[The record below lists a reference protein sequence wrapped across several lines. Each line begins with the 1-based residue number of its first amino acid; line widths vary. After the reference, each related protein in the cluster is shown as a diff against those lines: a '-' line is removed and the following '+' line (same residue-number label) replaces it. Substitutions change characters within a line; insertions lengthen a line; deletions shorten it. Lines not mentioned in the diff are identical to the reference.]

1 MVMIELSESE
11 RLRAMPPPNFS
22 AAFATPSLRW
32 ACKKRLRCLH
42 PDAAAAAGR
51 RFSSFDD
58 DCTTT
63 TTNNNRGCGG
73 ATAAS
78 RAKSSPSRRAASPHR
93 HSSRSKIL
101 NHFPGLRDESDDGDE
116 PLVLAPDLY
125 GGTRDEASRRVMEA
139 GGRSLRSGFRN
150 GGEKGKKNRR
160 VELWVSLSRDEIEED
175 FLWMTGAKPPR
186 RSRRRDKG
194 TFDHLLMAVFPGAWM
209 PNRISAARYR
219 VPEPSDPRKVSTRD
233 GS

>member
-63 TTNNNRGCGG
+63 THHNNRG
-73 ATAAS
+73 AAAPPPPP
-78 RAKSSPSRRAASPHR
+78 REELAVPPRRLPASSLQPQQDSEP
-93 HSSRSKIL
+93 
-101 NHFPGLRDESDDGDE
+101 FPGLRDESDDGDE

-125 GGTRDEASRRVMEA
+125 GGTRDEASRR
-139 GGRSLRSGFRN
+139 
-150 GGEKGKKNRR
+150 KGKKNRR

-194 TFDHLLMAVFPGAWM
+194 TFDHLLMDL
-209 PNRISAARYR
+209 RRRYR